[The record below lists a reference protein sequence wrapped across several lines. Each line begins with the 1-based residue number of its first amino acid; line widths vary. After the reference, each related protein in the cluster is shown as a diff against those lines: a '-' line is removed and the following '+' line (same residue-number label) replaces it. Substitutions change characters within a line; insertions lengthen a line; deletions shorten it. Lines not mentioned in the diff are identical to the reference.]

1 MTYQDRNTVVSILV
15 NLVVS
20 AFVILRLLDMNAV
33 GVFDGPDAVNNWAR
47 LVIWL
52 IPLGVVGTII
62 GTIVFNIGFAI
73 VTSEPKPSFVVDE
86 RDKLFERRGGL
97 AMMIFA
103 GAGFICA
110 VIALALD
117 ASALVGFNIIY
128 FGMALGA
135 LAADFIKF
143 ASYRRG
149 Y

>member
-15 NLVVS
+15 NLAVS
-20 AFVILRLLDMNAV
+20 VFVALRLLDMNAS
-33 GVFDGPDAVNNWAR
+33 GVFDGSDAINNWAR
-47 LVIWL
+47 MVIWL
-52 IPLGVVGTII
+52 IPLGIVGTII
-62 GTIVFNIGFAI
+62 GTILFNISFAI
-73 VTSEPKPSFVVDE
+73 LTNEPKPSFIVDE
-86 RDKLFERRGGL
+86 RDKLFERRGSL
-97 AMMIFA
+97 AILTFA
-103 GAGFICA
+103 GAGFVCA

-135 LAADFIKF
+135 LAADFVKF